1 MKVFMTQ
8 HDTLQCVHEPFGD
21 AFYYGPERL
30 SSRYENDPEAREASG
45 FSQSTYQTIL
55 DRIEKEATE
64 VRSTPP
70 SPTPLIFTSVEAV
83 LRSAC
88 SQTVQPASGKRLFI
102 KDITHYLVP
111 PDGNPSSIAP
121 SLNRLKRGV
130 GTSEARTNGA
140 TNGTTKAPYPY
151 HTDAEPN
158 NPTVIP
164 RDILEKFH
172 FTFLIRNPRSSI
184 PSYYRCTV
192 PPLDK
197 VTGFYNFMPSE
208 AGYNELRRV
217 FDYLRSIRHI
227 GPANAG
233 QAGKTEHS
241 DSNGVTQ
248 GVEVCVVDADDLLDD
263 PAGIIQA
270 YCKSVGIQYHPDM
283 LKWDTEADQRQA
295 RDAFEKWKGFHEDV
309 LHSSGLRRRGHVS
322 TLPRKYTNSSLCV
335 FVNIGT
341 DVSNGKKKK
350 VKSIEDENAEWRE
363 KYGEDGAKII
373 RETVDANMG
382 DYEYL
387 KQFAIKV

>member
-64 VRSTPP
+64 
-70 SPTPLIFTSVEAV
+70 
-83 LRSAC
+83 
-88 SQTVQPASGKRLFI
+88 GKRLFI

-233 QAGKTEHS
+233 
-241 DSNGVTQ
+241 
-248 GVEVCVVDADDLLDD
+248 VEVCVVDADDLLDD

-309 LHSSGLRRRGHVS
+309 LHSSGLRRRGH
-322 TLPRKYTNSSLCV
+322 
-335 FVNIGT
+335 
-341 DVSNGKKKK
+341 KKK